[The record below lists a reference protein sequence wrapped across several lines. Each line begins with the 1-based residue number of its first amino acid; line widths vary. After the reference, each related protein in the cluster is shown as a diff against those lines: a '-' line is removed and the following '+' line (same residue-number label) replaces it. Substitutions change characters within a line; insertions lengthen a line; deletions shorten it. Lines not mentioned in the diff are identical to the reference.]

1 MNRQFSRWEKEKMLK
16 TIQDAL
22 DHYDSD
28 YKDLCL
34 RIIKERLEENWFAD
48 EKPSDSPTSQIRDA
62 VEDIIEKDQEASTP
76 GNSPRP
82 SED

>member
-1 MNRQFSRWEKEKMLK
+1 MTKQFSRWEKEKMLK
-16 TIQDAL
+16 VIQDGL

-34 RIIKERLEENWFAD
+34 RIVKNHLEENWFAE
-48 EKPSDSPTSQIRDA
+48 EKPSISPTSQIRDA
-62 VEDIIEKDQEASTP
+62 IEDMIEAEEDSTP